1 MKGILLAGGT
11 GSRLYPMTKTVSKQL
26 LPVYDKPMVY
36 YPLSTLLS
44 LGISEILIITT
55 TRDQGAFTSL
65 LGDGSQL
72 GCSFSY
78 AVQPKPNGLAEA
90 FLIGADFIGNDS
102 VALILGDNL
111 FYGSAIQKQSP
122 SKADFSGGLIFG
134 MHVQNPKRYGI
145 VELDAD
151 GEVKSI
157 EEKPNHPKSNLAIP
171 GLYFFDHTVVEKATK
186 VKPSARGELEI
197 TDIHNAYWKA
207 GKLGVTVL
215 EQGTAWLDTGTVQS
229 LSKAHAFVEA
239 IQSRQGVLVGSPE
252 LAAYQQGFI
261 DLSQLKTLAKS
272 YKDAEYGNYLKQW
285 INEQ

>member
-55 TRDQGAFTSL
+55 PRDQEAFTSL

-72 GCSFSY
+72 RCSFSY

-122 SKADFSGGLIFG
+122 SKADFGGGLIFG

-171 GLYFFDHTVVEKATK
+171 GLYFFDHTVVEKATQ

-261 DLSQLKTLAKS
+261 NLSQLKTLAKS

>member
-44 LGISEILIITT
+44 LGISEVLIITT
-55 TRDQGAFTSL
+55 PRDQSAFQAL
-65 LGDGSQL
+65 LGDGSSL

-90 FLIGADFIGNDS
+90 FLIGADFIGIDS

-111 FYGSAIQKQSP
+111 FYGNAIQKQSP
-122 SKADFSGGLIFG
+122 SADFTGGLIFG
-134 MHVQNPKRYGI
+134 THVQNPERYGI
-145 VELDAD
+145 VELDTQ
-151 GEVKSI
+151 GNVKSI
-157 EEKPNHPKSNLAIP
+157 EEKPKSPKSNLAIP
-171 GLYFFDHTVVEKATK
+171 GLYFLDHTVVEKAK
-186 VKPSARGELEI
+186 QVKPSARGELEI
-197 TDIHNAYWKA
+197 TDIHNAYWKEDS
-207 GKLGVTVL
+207 LRVSIL

-252 LAAYQQGFI
+252 LAAYKQGFV
-261 DLSQLKTLAKS
+261 DLPQLKALAS
-272 YKDAEYGNYLKQW
+272 TYKEAEYSKYLKQW
-285 INEQ
+285 VNEQ

>member
-55 TRDQGAFTSL
+55 PRDQEAFTSL

-111 FYGSAIQKQSP
+111 FYGSTIQKQSP

-171 GLYFFDHTVVEKATK
+171 GLYFFDHTVVEKATQ

-261 DLSQLKTLAKS
+261 NLSQLKTLAKS
-272 YKDAEYGNYLKQW
+272 YKDAEYGNYLK
-285 INEQ
+285 

>member
-44 LGISEILIITT
+44 LGISEVLIVTT
-55 TRDQGAFTSL
+55 QKDKDSFQAL
-65 LGDGSQL
+65 LGDGCSL

-90 FLIGADFIGNDS
+90 FLIGADFIGTDS

-111 FYGSAIQKQSP
+111 FYGNAIQKQIP
-122 SKADFSGGLIFG
+122 SADFAGGLIFG
-134 MHVQNPKRYGI
+134 THVQNPERYGI
-145 VELDAD
+145 VELDAK
-151 GEVKSI
+151 GNVKSI
-157 EEKPNHPKSNLAIP
+157 EEKPKTPKSNLAIP
-171 GLYFFDHTVVEKATK
+171 GLYFFDHTVVEKATQ

-197 TDIHNAYWKA
+197 TDIHNAYWKED
-207 GKLGVTVL
+207 GLRVSIL

-252 LAAYQQGFI
+252 LAAYKQGFI
-261 DLSQLKTLAKS
+261 DLSQLKALALN
-272 YKDAEYGNYLKQW
+272 YKDAEYGKYLKRW
-285 INEQ
+285 IDEE

>member
-1 MKGILLAGGT
+1 MLLAGGT
-11 GSRLYPMTKTVSKQL
+11 GSRLYPITKTVSKQL

-55 TRDQGAFTSL
+55 PRDKEAFISL
-65 LGDGSQL
+65 LGDGSQF
-72 GCSFSY
+72 GCSLSY

-122 SKADFSGGLIFG
+122 SKTDFSGGLIFG
-134 MHVQNPKRYGI
+134 THVQNPERYGI
-145 VELDAD
+145 IEIDAQ
-151 GEVKSI
+151 GNLKSI
-157 EEKPNHPKSNLAIP
+157 EEKPENPKSNLAIP
-171 GLYFFDHTVVEKATK
+171 GLYFFDHTVVEKAK
-186 VKPSARGELEI
+186 QVEPSARGELEI

-207 GKLGVTVL
+207 GHLRVAVL

-252 LAAYQQGFI
+252 LAAFQQGFI
-261 DLSQLKTLAKS
+261 DLSQLKTLADS

>member
-11 GSRLYPMTKTVSKQL
+11 GSRLYPITKTVSKQL

-44 LGISEILIITT
+44 LGISEVLIVTT
-55 TRDQGAFTSL
+55 PKDKDSFQAL
-65 LGDGSQL
+65 LGDGSSL

-90 FLIGADFIGNDS
+90 FLIGADFIGTES

-111 FYGSAIQKQSP
+111 FYGSAIQKQRP
-122 SKADFSGGLIFG
+122 SADFTGGLIFG
-134 MHVQNPKRYGI
+134 THVQNPERYGI
-145 VELDAD
+145 VELNAN

-157 EEKPNHPKSNLAIP
+157 EEKPNSPKSNLAIP
-171 GLYFFDHTVVEKATK
+171 GLYFFDHTVVEKAK
-186 VKPSARGELEI
+186 QVKPSARGELEI
-197 TDIHNAYWKA
+197 TDIHNAYWKEDRLRVA
-207 GKLGVTVL
+207 IL

-252 LAAYQQGFI
+252 LTAYKQGFI
-261 DLSQLKTLAKS
+261 DLPQLKALAS
-272 YKDAEYGNYLKQW
+272 TYKEAEYSKYLKQW
-285 INEQ
+285 IDEQ

>member
-44 LGISEILIITT
+44 LGISEVLIITT
-55 TRDQGAFTSL
+55 PRDQSAFQTL
-65 LGDGSQL
+65 LGDGSSL

-90 FLIGADFIGNDS
+90 FLIGADFIGIDS

-111 FYGSAIQKQSP
+111 FYGNAIQKQSP
-122 SKADFSGGLIFG
+122 SADFTGGLIFG
-134 MHVQNPKRYGI
+134 THVQNPERYGI
-145 VELDAD
+145 VELDTQ
-151 GEVKSI
+151 GNVKSI
-157 EEKPNHPKSNLAIP
+157 EEKPKIPKSNLAIP
-171 GLYFFDHTVVEKATK
+171 GLYFFDHSVVEKAK
-186 VKPSARGELEI
+186 HVKPSARGELEI
-197 TDIHNAYWKA
+197 TDIHNAYWKENR
-207 GKLGVTVL
+207 LRVSIL

-252 LAAYQQGFI
+252 LAAYKQGFV
-261 DLSQLKTLAKS
+261 DLSQLKALAS
-272 YKDAEYGNYLKQW
+272 TYKEAEYSKYLKQW
-285 INEQ
+285 VSEQ

>member
-44 LGISEILIITT
+44 LGISEVLIITT
-55 TRDQGAFTSL
+55 PRDQDAFTEL
-65 LGDGSQL
+65 LGDGSSL

-90 FLIGADFIGNDS
+90 FLIGADFIGTDS
-102 VALILGDNL
+102 VVLILGDNL
-111 FYGSAIQKQSP
+111 FYGNAIQKQSP
-122 SKADFSGGLIFG
+122 SADFTGGLIFG
-134 MHVQNPKRYGI
+134 THVQNPERYGI
-145 VELDAD
+145 VELDAQ
-151 GEVKSI
+151 GNVKSI
-157 EEKPNHPKSNLAIP
+157 EEKPKSPKSNLAIP
-171 GLYFFDHTVVEKATK
+171 GLYFFDHSVVEKAK
-186 VKPSARGELEI
+186 HVKPSARGELEI
-197 TDIHNAYWKA
+197 TDIHNAYWKENR
-207 GKLGVTVL
+207 LRVSIL

-252 LAAYQQGFI
+252 LAAYKQGFI
-261 DLSQLKTLAKS
+261 DLPQLKALALT
-272 YKDAEYGNYLKQW
+272 YKEAEYSKYLKRW
-285 INEQ
+285 IDEQ

>member
-44 LGISEILIITT
+44 LGISEVLIVTT
-55 TRDQGAFTSL
+55 PKDKNSFQAL
-65 LGDGSQL
+65 LGDGSSL

-78 AVQPKPNGLAEA
+78 AVQPKPNGLAQA
-90 FLIGADFIGNDS
+90 FLIGAEFIGSDS

-111 FYGSAIQKQSP
+111 FYGSAIQKLSP
-122 SKADFSGGLIFG
+122 PADFTGGLIFG
-134 MHVQNPKRYGI
+134 THVQNPERYGI
-145 VELDAD
+145 VELDAN

-157 EEKPNHPKSNLAIP
+157 EEKPNSPKSNFAIP
-171 GLYFFDHTVVEKATK
+171 GLYFFDHSVVEKAK
-186 VKPSARGELEI
+186 QVKPSARGELEI
-197 TDIHNAYWKA
+197 TDIHNAYWKED
-207 GKLGVTVL
+207 GLRVSIL

-252 LAAYQQGFI
+252 LAAYKQGFI
-261 DLSQLKTLAKS
+261 DLSQLKALALT
-272 YKDAEYGNYLKQW
+272 YKEAEYSKYLKRL
-285 INEQ
+285 IDEQ

>member
-11 GSRLYPMTKTVSKQL
+11 GSRLYPITKTVSKQL

-55 TRDQGAFTSL
+55 PRDQSAFQAL
-65 LGDGSQL
+65 LGDGSSL

-90 FLIGADFIGNDS
+90 FLIGDDFIGNDS

-111 FYGSAIQKQSP
+111 FYGGAIQNQRP
-122 SKADFSGGLIFG
+122 SADFTGGLIFG
-134 MHVQNPKRYGI
+134 THVQNPERYGI
-145 VELDAD
+145 VTLDAN

-157 EEKPNHPKSNLAIP
+157 EEKPKDPKSNLAIP
-171 GLYFFDHTVVEKATK
+171 GLYFFDHRVVEKAK
-186 VKPSARGELEI
+186 GVKPSARGELEI
-197 TDIHNAYWKA
+197 TDIHNAYWKEGRLDVA
-207 GKLGVTVL
+207 IL

-261 DLSQLKTLAKS
+261 DLSQLQALASS
-272 YKDAEYGNYLKQW
+272 YKEAEYGKYLKQW
-285 INEQ
+285 IDEQ

>member
-44 LGISEILIITT
+44 LGISEVLIVTT
-55 TRDQGAFTSL
+55 PRDQDAFTNL
-65 LGDGSQL
+65 LGDGSSL

-90 FLIGADFIGNDS
+90 FLIGADFIGTDS
-102 VALILGDNL
+102 VVLILGDNL

-122 SKADFSGGLIFG
+122 SADFNGGMIFG
-134 MHVQNPKRYGI
+134 AHVQNPERYGI
-145 VELDAD
+145 VELDTE
-151 GEVKSI
+151 GNVKSI
-157 EEKPNHPKSNLAIP
+157 EEKPKSPKSNLAIP
-171 GLYFFDHTVVEKATK
+171 GLYFFDHSVVEKAK
-186 VKPSARGELEI
+186 QVKPSTRGELEI
-197 TDIHNAYWKA
+197 TDIHNAYWEENRLRVA
-207 GKLGVTVL
+207 IL

-239 IQSRQGVLVGSPE
+239 IQSRQGVLVGSLE
-252 LAAYQQGFI
+252 LAAYKQGFI
-261 DLSQLKTLAKS
+261 DLPQFKALAS
-272 YKDAEYGNYLKQW
+272 TYKEAEYGKYLKRW
-285 INEQ
+285 IHEQ

>member
-55 TRDQGAFTSL
+55 PRDQEAFTSL
-65 LGDGSQL
+65 LGDGSKL

-111 FYGSAIQKQSP
+111 FYGNAIQKQSP
-122 SKADFSGGLIFG
+122 SKTGFSGGLIFG
-134 MHVQNPKRYGI
+134 MHVQSPMRYGI

-151 GEVKSI
+151 EKVKSI

-171 GLYFFDHTVVEKATK
+171 GLYFFDHTVVEKATQ

-215 EQGTAWLDTGTVQS
+215 EQGTAWLDTGTIQS

-252 LAAYQQGFI
+252 LEAYKQKFI
-261 DLSQLKTLAKS
+261 DLSQLKTLVKS

-285 INEQ
+285 IDEN

>member
-44 LGISEILIITT
+44 LGISEVLIITT
-55 TRDQGAFTSL
+55 PRDQSAFQAL
-65 LGDGSQL
+65 LGDGSSL

-90 FLIGADFIGNDS
+90 FLIGADFIGIDS

-111 FYGSAIQKQSP
+111 FYGNAIQKQSP
-122 SKADFSGGLIFG
+122 SADFTGGLIFG
-134 MHVQNPKRYGI
+134 THVQNPERYGI
-145 VELDAD
+145 VELDTQ
-151 GEVKSI
+151 GNVKSI
-157 EEKPNHPKSNLAIP
+157 EEKPKSPKSNLAIP
-171 GLYFFDHTVVEKATK
+171 GLYFFDHSVVEKAK
-186 VKPSARGELEI
+186 QVKPSARGELEI
-197 TDIHNAYWKA
+197 TDIHNAYWKENR
-207 GKLGVTVL
+207 LRVSIL

-252 LAAYQQGFI
+252 LAAYKQGFV
-261 DLSQLKTLAKS
+261 DLPQLKALAS
-272 YKDAEYGNYLKQW
+272 TYKEAEYSKYLKQW
-285 INEQ
+285 VNEQ

>member
-11 GSRLYPMTKTVSKQL
+11 GSRLYPITKTVSKQL

-44 LGISEILIITT
+44 LGISEVLIVTT
-55 TRDQGAFTSL
+55 PKDKDSFQAL
-65 LGDGSQL
+65 LGDGSSL

-90 FLIGADFIGNDS
+90 FLIGADFIGTES

-122 SKADFSGGLIFG
+122 SADFTGGLIFG
-134 MHVQNPKRYGI
+134 TNVQNPKRYGI
-145 VELDAD
+145 VELD
-151 GEVKSI
+151 GKGNVKSI
-157 EEKPNHPKSNLAIP
+157 EEKPKNPKSNLAIP
-171 GLYFFDHTVVEKATK
+171 GLYFFDHTVVEKAK
-186 VKPSARGELEI
+186 QVKPSARGELEI
-197 TDIHNAYWKA
+197 TDIHNAYWKED
-207 GKLGVTVL
+207 GLRVSIL

-252 LAAYQQGFI
+252 LAAYKQGFI
-261 DLSQLKTLAKS
+261 DLSQLKALALN
-272 YKDAEYGNYLKQW
+272 YKEAEYSKYLKRW
-285 INEQ
+285 IDEQ

>member
-26 LPVYDKPMVY
+26 LPIYDKPMVY

-55 TRDQGAFTSL
+55 PRDQEVFTSL

-90 FLIGADFIGNDS
+90 FLIGADFIGNNS

-111 FYGSAIQKQSP
+111 FYGNAIQKQSP
-122 SKADFSGGLIFG
+122 SKTAFSGGLIFG
-134 MHVQNPKRYGI
+134 MHVQSPMRYGI

-151 GEVKSI
+151 EKVKSI
-157 EEKPNHPKSNLAIP
+157 EEKPNQPKSNLAIP
-171 GLYFFDHTVVEKATK
+171 GLYFFDHTVVEKATQ

-207 GKLGVTVL
+207 GKLGVAVL
-215 EQGTAWLDTGTVQS
+215 EQGTAWLDTGTIQS

-252 LAAYQQGFI
+252 LEAYKQRFI

>member
-44 LGISEILIITT
+44 LGVSEILIITT
-55 TRDQGAFTSL
+55 PRDQEAFTSL

-90 FLIGADFIGNDS
+90 FLIGDDFIGNDS

-122 SKADFSGGLIFG
+122 SKADFGGGLIFG

-171 GLYFFDHTVVEKATK
+171 GLYFFDHTVVEKATQ

-229 LSKAHAFVEA
+229 LSKAHDFVEA

-252 LAAYQQGFI
+252 LEAYQQAFI

>member
-55 TRDQGAFTSL
+55 PRDQEAFTSL

-122 SKADFSGGLIFG
+122 SKADFGGGLIFG

-171 GLYFFDHTVVEKATK
+171 GLYFFDHTVVEKATQ

-252 LAAYQQGFI
+252 LEAYQQVFI

>member
-44 LGISEILIITT
+44 LGISEVLIVTT
-55 TRDQGAFTSL
+55 PKDKDSFQAL
-65 LGDGSQL
+65 LGDGSSL

-90 FLIGADFIGNDS
+90 FLIGDDFIGPDS

-111 FYGSAIQKQSP
+111 FYGNAIQNQSP
-122 SKADFSGGLIFG
+122 SADFTGGLIFG
-134 MHVQNPKRYGI
+134 THVQNPERYGI
-145 VELDAD
+145 VELDTQ
-151 GEVKSI
+151 GNVKSI
-157 EEKPNHPKSNLAIP
+157 EEKPKSPKSNLAIP
-171 GLYFFDHTVVEKATK
+171 GLYFFDHSVVEKAK
-186 VKPSARGELEI
+186 QVKPSARGELEI
-197 TDIHNAYWKA
+197 TDIHNAYWKENR
-207 GKLGVTVL
+207 LRVSIL

-252 LAAYQQGFI
+252 LAAYKQGFI
-261 DLSQLKTLAKS
+261 DLSQLKALALT
-272 YKDAEYGNYLKQW
+272 YKEAEYSKYLKRW
-285 INEQ
+285 IDEQ

>member
-44 LGISEILIITT
+44 LGISEVLIITT
-55 TRDQGAFTSL
+55 PRDKSAFQAL
-65 LGDGSQL
+65 LGDGSSL

-90 FLIGADFIGNDS
+90 FLIGADFIGTDS

-122 SKADFSGGLIFG
+122 SADFTGGMIFG
-134 MHVQNPKRYGI
+134 THVQNPERYGI
-145 VELDAD
+145 VELDTQ
-151 GEVKSI
+151 GNVKSI
-157 EEKPNHPKSNLAIP
+157 EEKPKSPKSSLAIP
-171 GLYFFDHTVVEKATK
+171 GLYFFDHSVVEKAK
-186 VKPSARGELEI
+186 QVKPSARGELEI
-197 TDIHNAYWKA
+197 TDIHNAYWKED
-207 GKLGVTVL
+207 GLRVSIL

-252 LAAYQQGFI
+252 LAAYKQSFI
-261 DLSQLKTLAKS
+261 DLSQLKALALT
-272 YKDAEYGNYLKQW
+272 YKEAEYSKYLKQW
-285 INEQ
+285 IDEQ

>member
-55 TRDQGAFTSL
+55 PRDQEAFTSL

-171 GLYFFDHTVVEKATK
+171 GLYFFDHTVVEKATQ
-186 VKPSARGELEI
+186 VKPSTRGELEI

>member
-44 LGISEILIITT
+44 LGISEVLFVTT
-55 TRDQGAFTSL
+55 PKDKDRFQAL
-65 LGDGSQL
+65 LGDGSSL

-90 FLIGADFIGNDS
+90 FLIGADFIGTDS

-111 FYGSAIQKQSP
+111 FYGNAIQKQRP
-122 SKADFSGGLIFG
+122 SADFTGGLIFG
-134 MHVQNPKRYGI
+134 THVQNPERYGI
-145 VELDAD
+145 VELDTQ
-151 GEVKSI
+151 GNVKSI
-157 EEKPNHPKSNLAIP
+157 EEKPKSPKSNLAIP
-171 GLYFFDHTVVEKATK
+171 GLYFFDHSVVEKAK
-186 VKPSARGELEI
+186 QVKPSARGEFEI
-197 TDIHNAYWKA
+197 TDIHNAYWKENR
-207 GKLGVTVL
+207 LRVSIL
-215 EQGTAWLDTGTVQS
+215 EQGTDWLDTGTVQS

-252 LAAYQQGFI
+252 LAAYKQGFI
-261 DLSQLKTLAKS
+261 DLSQLKALALNCKE
-272 YKDAEYGNYLKQW
+272 AEYSKYLKRW
-285 INEQ
+285 IDEQ

>member
-55 TRDQGAFTSL
+55 PRDQEAFTSL

-261 DLSQLKTLAKS
+261 DLSQLTTLAKS

>member
-1 MKGILLAGGT
+1 MKGMLLAGGT
-11 GSRLYPMTKTVSKQL
+11 GSRLYPITKTVSKQL

-55 TRDQGAFTSL
+55 PRDKEAFISL
-65 LGDGSQL
+65 LGDGSQF
-72 GCSFSY
+72 GCSLSY

-122 SKADFSGGLIFG
+122 SKTDFSGGLIFG
-134 MHVQNPKRYGI
+134 THVQNPERYGI
-145 VELDAD
+145 IEIDAQ
-151 GEVKSI
+151 GNLKSI
-157 EEKPNHPKSNLAIP
+157 EEKPENPKSNLAIP
-171 GLYFFDHTVVEKATK
+171 GLYFFDHTVVEKAK
-186 VKPSARGELEI
+186 QVEPSARGELEI

-207 GKLGVTVL
+207 GHLRVAVL

-252 LAAYQQGFI
+252 LAAFQQGFI
-261 DLSQLKTLAKS
+261 DLSQLKTLADS

>member
-55 TRDQGAFTSL
+55 PRDQEAFTSL
-65 LGDGSQL
+65 LGDGSKL

-90 FLIGADFIGNDS
+90 FLIGGDFIGNDS

-111 FYGSAIQKQSP
+111 FYGNAIQKQSP
-122 SKADFSGGLIFG
+122 SKTGFSGGLIFG
-134 MHVQNPKRYGI
+134 MHVQSPMRYGI

-151 GEVKSI
+151 EKVKSI

-171 GLYFFDHTVVEKATK
+171 GLYFFDHTVVEKATQ

-215 EQGTAWLDTGTVQS
+215 EQGTAWLDTGTIQS

-252 LAAYQQGFI
+252 LEAYKQKFI
-261 DLSQLKTLAKS
+261 DLSQLKTLVKS

-285 INEQ
+285 IDEN

>member
-55 TRDQGAFTSL
+55 PRDQEAFTSL

-122 SKADFSGGLIFG
+122 SKADFGGGLIFG

-171 GLYFFDHTVVEKATK
+171 GLYFFDHTVVEKATQ

-261 DLSQLKTLAKS
+261 NLSQLKTLAKS

>member
-44 LGISEILIITT
+44 LGISEVLIITT
-55 TRDQGAFTSL
+55 PRDKSAFQAL
-65 LGDGSQL
+65 LGDGSSL

-90 FLIGADFIGNDS
+90 FLIGADFIGTDS

-122 SKADFSGGLIFG
+122 SADFTGGLIFG
-134 MHVQNPKRYGI
+134 THVQNPERYGI
-145 VELDAD
+145 VELDAE
-151 GEVKSI
+151 GNVKSI
-157 EEKPNHPKSNLAIP
+157 EEKPKNPKSNLAIP
-171 GLYFFDHTVVEKATK
+171 GLYFFDHSVVEKAK
-186 VKPSARGELEI
+186 QVKPSARGELEI
-197 TDIHNAYWKA
+197 TDIHNAYWKESR
-207 GKLGVTVL
+207 LRVSIL

-252 LAAYQQGFI
+252 LAAYKQGFI
-261 DLSQLKTLAKS
+261 DLSQLKALALT
-272 YKDAEYGNYLKQW
+272 YKEAEYSKYLKRW
-285 INEQ
+285 IDEQ

>member
-44 LGISEILIITT
+44 LGISEVLIITT
-55 TRDQGAFTSL
+55 PRDQSAFQAL
-65 LGDGSQL
+65 LGDGSSL

-90 FLIGADFIGNDS
+90 FLIGADFIGTNS
-102 VALILGDNL
+102 VVLILGDNL
-111 FYGSAIQKQSP
+111 FYGNAIQKQSP
-122 SKADFSGGLIFG
+122 SADFTGGMIFG
-134 MHVQNPKRYGI
+134 THVQNPERYGI
-145 VELDAD
+145 VELDTQ
-151 GEVKSI
+151 GNVKSI
-157 EEKPNHPKSNLAIP
+157 EEKPKSPKSNLAIP
-171 GLYFFDHTVVEKATK
+171 GLYFFDHSVVEKAK
-186 VKPSARGELEI
+186 QVKPSARGELEI
-197 TDIHNAYWKA
+197 TDIHNAYWKEDS
-207 GKLGVTVL
+207 LRVSIL

-252 LAAYQQGFI
+252 LAAYKQSFI
-261 DLSQLKTLAKS
+261 DLSQLKALALT
-272 YKDAEYGNYLKQW
+272 YKEAEYSKYLKRW
-285 INEQ
+285 IDEQ

>member
-122 SKADFSGGLIFG
+122 SKTDFSGGLIFG
-134 MHVQNPKRYGI
+134 MRVQNPKRYGI

-157 EEKPNHPKSNLAIP
+157 EEKPNQPKSNLAIP

-261 DLSQLKTLAKS
+261 DLSQLKILAKS

>member
-44 LGISEILIITT
+44 LGISEVLIITT
-55 TRDQGAFTSL
+55 PKDNDIYQAL
-65 LGDGSQL
+65 LGDGSSL

-90 FLIGADFIGNDS
+90 FLIGADFIGANS

-111 FYGSAIQKQSP
+111 FYGNAIQKQSP
-122 SKADFSGGLIFG
+122 SADFTGGLIFG
-134 MHVQNPKRYGI
+134 THVQNPERYGI
-145 VELDAD
+145 VELDAE
-151 GEVKSI
+151 GNVKSI
-157 EEKPNHPKSNLAIP
+157 EEKANSPKSNLAIP
-171 GLYFFDHTVVEKATK
+171 GLYFFDHSVVEKAK
-186 VKPSARGELEI
+186 QVKPSARGELEI
-197 TDIHNAYWKA
+197 TDIHNAYWKEDR
-207 GKLGVTVL
+207 LRVSIL

-252 LAAYQQGFI
+252 LAAYKQGFI
-261 DLSQLKTLAKS
+261 NLPQLKALASS
-272 YKDAEYGNYLKQW
+272 YKEAEYGKYLKRW
-285 INEQ
+285 IDEQ

>member
-44 LGISEILIITT
+44 LGVSEVLIITT
-55 TRDQGAFTSL
+55 HRDQSAFQAL
-65 LGDGSQL
+65 LGDGSSL

-90 FLIGADFIGNDS
+90 FLIGADFIGTDS

-111 FYGSAIQKQSP
+111 FYGNAIQKQSP
-122 SKADFSGGLIFG
+122 SADFTGGLIFG
-134 MHVQNPKRYGI
+134 THVQNPERYGI
-145 VELDAD
+145 VELDTQ
-151 GEVKSI
+151 GNVKSI
-157 EEKPNHPKSNLAIP
+157 EEKPKSPKSNLAIP
-171 GLYFFDHTVVEKATK
+171 GLYFFDHSVVEKAK
-186 VKPSARGELEI
+186 HVKPSARGELEI
-197 TDIHNAYWKA
+197 TDIHNAYWKEDS
-207 GKLGVTVL
+207 LRVSIL

-252 LAAYQQGFI
+252 LAAYKQGFV
-261 DLSQLKTLAKS
+261 DLPQLKALAS
-272 YKDAEYGNYLKQW
+272 TYKEAEYSKYLKQW
-285 INEQ
+285 VNEQ

>member
-1 MKGILLAGGT
+1 MRGILLAGGT

-55 TRDQGAFTSL
+55 PKDKDIFQSL
-65 LGDGSQL
+65 LGDGSSL

-78 AVQPKPNGLAEA
+78 AIQPKPNGLAEA
-90 FLIGADFIGNDS
+90 FLIGADFIGSDS

-111 FYGSAIQKQSP
+111 FYGSEIQKQIP
-122 SKADFSGGLIFG
+122 PDDFAGGLIFG
-134 MHVQNPKRYGI
+134 THVQSPERYGI
-145 VELDAD
+145 VELDAE
-151 GEVKSI
+151 GKVKSI
-157 EEKPNHPKSNLAIP
+157 AEKPENPKSNLAIP
-171 GLYFFDHTVVEKATK
+171 GLYFFDHTVIKKAK
-186 VKPSARGELEI
+186 QVRPSTRGELEI
-197 TDIHNAYWKA
+197 TDIHNAYWKEDSLRVA
-207 GKLGVTVL
+207 TL

-252 LAAYQQGFI
+252 LEAYKQGFI
-261 DLSQLKTLAKS
+261 SLFQLKALASNSKETEY
-272 YKDAEYGNYLKQW
+272 YKYLKKW
-285 INEQ
+285 IDEQ

>member
-44 LGISEILIITT
+44 LGISEILIISTP
-55 TRDQGAFTSL
+55 RDQEAFTSL

-78 AVQPKPNGLAEA
+78 AVQQKPNGLAEA

-111 FYGSAIQKQSP
+111 FYGSAIAKQSP
-122 SKADFSGGLIFG
+122 SKTDFSGGLIFG

-145 VELDAD
+145 VELDDD

-157 EEKPNHPKSNLAIP
+157 EEKPNRPKSNLAIP
-171 GLYFFDHTVVEKATK
+171 GLYFFDHTVMEKATQ

-229 LSKAHAFVEA
+229 LSKAHGFVEA